1 MVHILE
7 YGSYFKDS
15 DTVVIEYWYN
25 GMLTP
30 VKIIGKKR
38 GRFLVSHDVD
48 QSKIRNAPDEW
59 VRTSDIIDKYH
70 IT

>member
-7 YGSYFKDS
+7 YGSYFKDG
-15 DTVVIEYWYN
+15 DVVVIEYWYN

-30 VKIIGKKR
+30 VKIVGAKK
-38 GRFLVSHDVD
+38 GSFLVSHDVE

-59 VRTSDIIDKYH
+59 VRKSDVIDKYQL
-70 IT
+70 T